1 MKMTNLNIFLANRKH
16 KLRLLDMLCFD
27 KFKTIFNF
35 KCLFFFLL
43 KIKLE
48 EILEKNPKPQNQKYP
63 QTKHL
68 L

>member
-1 MKMTNLNIFLANRKH
+1 MSF
-16 KLRLLDMLCFD
+16 
-27 KFKTIFNF
+27 
-35 KCLFFFLL
+35 FFFLL